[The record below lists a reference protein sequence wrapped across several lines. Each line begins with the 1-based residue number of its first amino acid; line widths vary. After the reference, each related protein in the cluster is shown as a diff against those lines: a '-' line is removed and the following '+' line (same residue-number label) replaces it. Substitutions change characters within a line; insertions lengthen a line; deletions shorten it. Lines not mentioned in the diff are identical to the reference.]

1 MLVIAIDGACR
12 RNGKPDCIASGGVFI
27 EQYDDNGIVATKLLS
42 NYEIQSTNQRGE
54 LLALLTALDY
64 IWSANQPTQ
73 IVTDS
78 EYLFN
83 AMTKEW
89 FVGWES
95 REWKTAAYE
104 PVKNSDLWR
113 EIKHAYDKCV
123 GAGLDIVFYHIKGH
137 CIPFGKVT
145 AQTLLSKDTTGMS
158 LRKEVEKKYD
168 AVAQTSRAEQLLA
181 ANDLSLKNNGFVFE
195 AYKLKHFVVIN
206 TLADAIA
213 TKCVEAADR
222 LYSSQAASNGS

>member
-27 EQYDDNGIVATKLLS
+27 QLFDEDVKCISTLALT
-42 NYEIQSTNQRGE
+42 NYEVKSTNQRGE

-64 IWSANQPTQ
+64 IWSAKLSTQ

-78 EYLFN
+78 EYIFN

-95 REWKTAAYE
+95 RQWQTALYE

-113 EIKHAYDKCV
+113 AIKQAYEKCLSENIEIN
-123 GAGLDIVFYHIKGH
+123 FYHIKGH

-145 AQTLLSKDTTGMS
+145 ANNLLSKDRTGS
-158 LRKEVEKKYD
+158 ALYNEVLKKYD
-168 AVAQTSRAEQLLA
+168 TVSKTSRAEALKK
-181 ANDLSLKNNGFVFE
+181 ANELSERNNGFAFTE
-195 AYKLKHFVVIN
+195 DKLRHFVAIN
-206 TLADAIA
+206 TMADAIA
-213 TKCVEAADR
+213 TKCVEAADA
-222 LYSSQAASNGS
+222 LMA

>member
-27 EQYDDNGIVATKLLS
+27 EQYAIEGNDRTLVGTKILS

-54 LLALLTALDY
+54 LLALITALDY
-64 IWSANQPTQ
+64 VWSAKQSTQ

-78 EYLFN
+78 EYIFN

-95 REWKTAAYE
+95 REWLTASYE

-113 EIKHAYDKCV
+113 EIKHAYDKCK
-123 GAGLDIVFYHIKGH
+123 ADDIDITFYHVKGH

-145 AQTLLSKDTTGMS
+145 ANTLLTKDSTGTT
-158 LRKEVEKKYD
+158 LITEVYKKYD
-168 AVAQTSRAEQLLA
+168 SVAYTTKKQILED
-181 ANDLSLKNNGFVFE
+181 ANELSYKNNGFYMPNE
-195 AYKLKHFVVIN
+195 IQRHFVVIN
-206 TLADAIA
+206 TMADAIA
-213 TKCVEAADR
+213 TKCVEAADA
-222 LYSSQAASNGS
+222 LMA